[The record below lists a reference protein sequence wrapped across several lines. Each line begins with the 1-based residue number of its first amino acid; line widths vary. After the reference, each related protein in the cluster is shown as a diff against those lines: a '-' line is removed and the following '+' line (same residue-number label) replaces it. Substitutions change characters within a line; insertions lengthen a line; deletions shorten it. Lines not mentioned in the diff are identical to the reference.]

1 MSGQAMTELEQ
12 HANRVKDSLDQ
23 AVAEA
28 LEEKKKLGHYAV
40 FWRDGKVVHSDLS
53 EYEFRDGRVIEVETY
68 SDERIAEFEQEDARL
83 SEILKRKDTG

>member
-1 MSGQAMTELEQ
+1 VTELEQ
-12 HANRVKDSLDQ
+12 MTRQAKASLQ
-23 AVAEA
+23 LAVAAA

-40 FWRDGKVVHSDLS
+40 IWRDGKVVHSDLS

-83 SEILKRKDTG
+83 REVLKRKDTG